1 MVDRAGG
8 QAPLRATIHPS
19 AHPPALQPTHQRA
32 HPPPQVKL
40 CSLKWKG
47 REELHQHAAGVSCLS
62 IDGGR
67 LLSGGGD
74 GALHLF
80 DLEEQKNQLTCSLR
94 GHLAPITAAALLPLD
109 GASLAHAISSSADGA
124 VRLWD
129 GGGGLLTELL
139 PPAGAHR
146 PAQPVPLDLGAR
158 GARSSSNV
166 VACGRAEQLLLL
178 DLAAEVVSGAVPLPH
193 ALPAVHVALDSPSRL
208 VASSSLHAG
217 CVHLW
222 DVRQLP
228 APPGGQ
234 PLAPGAPLWEDLGAT
249 ARRALVGTLP
259 LPSGFSCAR
268 QLHLD
273 ECKLF
278 AALDGNPDAHLF
290 SRSCA
295 QLALFDVR
303 AVGAREYAAPPLLWR
318 RPVRGGLSCF
328 QCSGSRLLL
337 GSCAGPVLLW
347 RQSGGVAPVAEREV
361 ERDRRKLRTADKKKT
376 HAKVRHPAP
385 HHHPPANLA
394 PAAPRDLRCYFHPYC
409 AHRAHSK
416 HTLPLPRCAAASPR
430 RRASPTPRASAAA
443 ERLRGAVLS

>member
-1 MVDRAGG
+1 M
-8 QAPLRATIHPS
+8 
-19 AHPPALQPTHQRA
+19 
-32 HPPPQVKL
+32 
-40 CSLKWKG
+40 
-47 REELHQHAAGVSCLS
+47 
-62 IDGGR
+62 
-67 LLSGGGD
+67 
-74 GALHLF
+74 
-80 DLEEQKNQLTCSLR
+80 
-94 GHLAPITAAALLPLD
+94 
-109 GASLAHAISSSADGA
+109 
-124 VRLWD
+124 
-129 GGGGLLTELL
+129 
-139 PPAGAHR
+139 
-146 PAQPVPLDLGAR
+146 PLDLGAR
-158 GARSSSNV
+158 GARSSSN

-193 ALPAVHVALDSPSRL
+193 GLPAVHVALDSASRL
-208 VASSSLHAG
+208 IASSSLQAG

-222 DVRQLP
+222 DVRLLP
-228 APPGGQ
+228 APPEGQ
-234 PLAPGAPLWEDLGAT
+234 QLAPAAAPLWEDLSAT

-290 SRSCA
+290 SRSSA

-303 AVGAREYAAPPLLWR
+303 AVGAREYTTPPLLWR

-376 HAKVRHPAP
+376 HAKVRPP
-385 HHHPPANLA
+385 PRTTTHPPTNLA
-394 PAAPRDLRCYFHPYC
+394 PAVSTRSPL
-409 AHRAHSK
+409 
-416 HTLPLPRCAAASPR
+416 LPLLLSTLTMLTVLTLSILYPCQGARPLPQDAGLLQHPGLR
-430 RRASPTPRASAAA
+430 RP
-443 ERLRGAVLS
+443 LRGALLS

>member
-1 MVDRAGG
+1 M
-8 QAPLRATIHPS
+8 
-19 AHPPALQPTHQRA
+19 
-32 HPPPQVKL
+32 
-40 CSLKWKG
+40 
-47 REELHQHAAGVSCLS
+47 
-62 IDGGR
+62 
-67 LLSGGGD
+67 
-74 GALHLF
+74 
-80 DLEEQKNQLTCSLR
+80 
-94 GHLAPITAAALLPLD
+94 
-109 GASLAHAISSSADGA
+109 
-124 VRLWD
+124 
-129 GGGGLLTELL
+129 
-139 PPAGAHR
+139 
-146 PAQPVPLDLGAR
+146 PLDLGAR
-158 GARSSSNV
+158 GARSSSN

-193 ALPAVHVALDSPSRL
+193 GLPAVHVALDSASRL
-208 VASSSLHAG
+208 IASSSLQAG

-222 DVRQLP
+222 DVRLLP
-228 APPGGQ
+228 APPEGQ
-234 PLAPGAPLWEDLGAT
+234 QLAPAAAPLWEDLSAT

-290 SRSCA
+290 SRSSA

-303 AVGAREYAAPPLLWR
+303 AVGAREYTTPPLLWR

-376 HAKVRHPAP
+376 HAKVRPPAP
-385 HHHPPANLA
+385 HHHPPANQ
-394 PAAPRDLRCYFHPYC
+394 PRPCCFHEISSASFATFNPYY
-409 AHRAHSK
+409 AHRAYSK

-443 ERLRGAVLS
+443 EGRAAVLSGVCARKRGSAAARQRGSAAAHRGATRR

>member
-1 MVDRAGG
+1 M
-8 QAPLRATIHPS
+8 
-19 AHPPALQPTHQRA
+19 
-32 HPPPQVKL
+32 
-40 CSLKWKG
+40 
-47 REELHQHAAGVSCLS
+47 
-62 IDGGR
+62 
-67 LLSGGGD
+67 
-74 GALHLF
+74 
-80 DLEEQKNQLTCSLR
+80 
-94 GHLAPITAAALLPLD
+94 
-109 GASLAHAISSSADGA
+109 
-124 VRLWD
+124 
-129 GGGGLLTELL
+129 
-139 PPAGAHR
+139 
-146 PAQPVPLDLGAR
+146 PLDLGAR

-193 ALPAVHVALDSPSRL
+193 GLPAVHVALDSPSRL
-208 VASSSLHAG
+208 IASSSLQAG

-222 DVRQLP
+222 DVRLLP

-290 SRSCA
+290 SRSSA

-303 AVGAREYAAPPLLWR
+303 AVGAREYATPPLLWR

-376 HAKVRHPAP
+376 HAKVRPP
-385 HHHPPANLA
+385 PRTTTHPPTSPLLFHEIS
-394 PAAPRDLRCYFHPYC
+394 AATFNPYC

-443 ERLRGAVLS
+443 EERGAVS